1 MMLLIAEILIFFI
14 LFITEPIVIVDNVK
28 RVIDGDTIVLQNGM
42 HIRLAVVDTPERGE
56 PGFKNAT
63 DYTKQNCL
71 GKQAVVDIDDVQK
84 KTYNRTVGLVYC
96 DLELENINK
105 SLLDKNLG
113 IVYEKYCKSEFKE
126 LLCAQK

>member
-1 MMLLIAEILIFFI
+1 MILLLLFFI
-14 LFITEPIVIVDNVK
+14 LFITEPVVIVDNVK

-56 PGFKNAT
+56 VGFKNAT
-63 DYTKQNCL
+63 DYTKNTCL

-96 DLELENINK
+96 GLENININK

-113 IVYEKYCKSEFKE
+113 TVYEKYCKSEFKE
-126 LLCAQK
+126 LLCAQKNNN